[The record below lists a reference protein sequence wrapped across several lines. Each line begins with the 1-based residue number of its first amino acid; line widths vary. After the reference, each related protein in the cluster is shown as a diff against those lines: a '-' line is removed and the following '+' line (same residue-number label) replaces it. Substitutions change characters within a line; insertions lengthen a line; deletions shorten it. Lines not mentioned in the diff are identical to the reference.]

1 MEMKLTTLRSEIEN
15 NLLRSGYNLASFAK
29 VSGLNR
35 GSLSAILHGNPPKP
49 VSLGQ
54 LDTLT
59 KAFGFPEGWFY
70 TLYVDECFSE
80 DKVSRRRVEPFL
92 IRCVEI
98 GKQQCVDD
106 IINRIMEYPKPL
118 DVVYSVAEK
127 LFAGGKIQ
135 EAKAFYKII
144 VEHEQDS
151 SSERL
156 AISQYRIFKSLESVV
171 DMEEMLRAVI
181 TFEPFRGRIP
191 DHLQLD
197 GLLKLAN
204 VCFTLHRWSD
214 MERYTDELRAL
225 ADGIYR
231 EQLRKKTGRRTE
243 ELHLLRPLVLYYAHG
258 HLMKATALTKQGK
271 YEEAQ
276 RFTAMYADLGWFELL
291 DEEGLRIVDAFRS
304 FAVGNSFTLEM
315 QVGNFAVL
323 PDYTAYMAKQPSEIL
338 PGLVSILEA
347 ANRFGFSVDHV
358 VEQFSAEMARFE
370 QLQDPLNIERIYRLG
385 YQLALYYSERRQ
397 YNRGIDYILQ
407 CLKAAIQLNSAKDI
421 LECVTLFEE
430 SRERADGQQLL
441 RYGELLKGLRKNQ
454 ERAASRERCSA
465 MAERSF

>member
-1 MEMKLTTLRSEIEN
+1 MKLTTLRSEIEN
-15 NLLRSGYNLASFAK
+15 NLFRSGYNLASFAK

-54 LDTLT
+54 LDALT

-92 IRCVEI
+92 IRCVET
-98 GKQQCVDD
+98 GKQQCVDE

-156 AISQYRIFKSLESVV
+156 AISQYRIFKSLESVM

-243 ELHLLRPLVLYYAHG
+243 ELQLLRPLVLYYAHG

-276 RFTAMYADLGWFELL
+276 KFTAMYADLGWFELL
-291 DEEGLRIVDAFRS
+291 DEEGLRIVEAFRS

-323 PDYTAYMAKQPSEIL
+323 PEYTAYMVKQPSEIL
-338 PGLVSILEA
+338 SGLVSILEA
-347 ANRFGFSVDHV
+347 ANRFDYSVDHV
-358 VEQFSAEMARFE
+358 LEQFSAEMAGFE
-370 QLQDPLNIERIYRLG
+370 QLQDRLNIERIYRLG

-397 YNRGIDYILQ
+397 YTRGVDYILQ

-430 SRERADGQQLL
+430 TRESAGGHQLL
-441 RYGELLKGLRKNQ
+441 LYRELLKGLRKHQ
-454 ERAASRERCSA
+454 DLAANRERRSA

>member
-1 MEMKLTTLRSEIEN
+1 MKLTTLRSEIEN
-15 NLLRSGYNLASFAK
+15 NLFRSGYNLASFAK

-54 LDTLT
+54 LDALT

-92 IRCVEI
+92 IRCVET
-98 GKQQCVDD
+98 GKQQCVDE

-197 GLLKLAN
+197 GLLKLAS

-276 RFTAMYADLGWFELL
+276 KFTAMYADLGWFELL

-323 PDYTAYMAKQPSEIL
+323 PEYTAYMAKLPSEIL

-358 VEQFSAEMARFE
+358 LEQFSAEMPRFE
-370 QLQDPLNIERIYRLG
+370 QLQDPLNIERLYRLG
-385 YQLALYYSERRQ
+385 YQLALYYSERGQ
-397 YNRGIDYILQ
+397 YTRGIDYILQ

-430 SRERADGQQLL
+430 SRESAGGQQLL

-454 ERAASRERCSA
+454 ELAANRERRSA

>member
-15 NLLRSGYNLASFAK
+15 NLFRSGYNLASFAK

-54 LDTLT
+54 LDALT

-92 IRCVEI
+92 IRCVET
-98 GKQQCVDD
+98 GKQQCVDE
-106 IINRIMEYPKPL
+106 IINRIMEFPKPL

-197 GLLKLAN
+197 GLLKLAS

-276 RFTAMYADLGWFELL
+276 KFTAMYADLGWFELL

-323 PDYTAYMAKQPSEIL
+323 PEYTAYMAKLPSEIL

-358 VEQFSAEMARFE
+358 LEQFSAEMPRFE

-385 YQLALYYSERRQ
+385 YQLALYYSERGQ
-397 YNRGIDYILQ
+397 YTRGIDYILQ

-430 SRERADGQQLL
+430 SRESAGGQQLL

-454 ERAASRERCSA
+454 ELAANRERRSA

>member
-1 MEMKLTTLRSEIEN
+1 MKLTTLRSEIEN
-15 NLLRSGYNLASFAK
+15 NLFRSGYNLASFAK

-54 LDTLT
+54 LDALT

-92 IRCVEI
+92 IRCVET
-98 GKQQCVDD
+98 GKQQCVDE
-106 IINRIMEYPKPL
+106 IINRIMEFPKPL

-197 GLLKLAN
+197 GLLKLAS

-276 RFTAMYADLGWFELL
+276 KFTAMYADLGWFELL

-323 PDYTAYMAKQPSEIL
+323 PEYTAYMAKLPSEIL

-358 VEQFSAEMARFE
+358 LEQFSAEMPRFE

-385 YQLALYYSERRQ
+385 YQLALYYSERGQ
-397 YNRGIDYILQ
+397 YTRGIDYILQ

-430 SRERADGQQLL
+430 SRESAGGQQLL

-454 ERAASRERCSA
+454 ELAANRERRSA